1 MTRVRFL
8 KPFIFSDIV
17 DVGGTDYLFTINA
30 NSQMEGYIS
39 DDLFAVLD
47 GEGLVVDLDA

>member
-8 KPFIFSDIV
+8 KPFIFSDLVTI
-17 DVGGTDYLFTINA
+17 DMDEILFTINA
-30 NSQMEGYIS
+30 NPNMEGYIN
-39 DDLFAVLD
+39 DDLFTVLE